1 MLVHNSCHH
10 NSTWDRERQNYWKNQ
25 SKIVP
30 KGTDRGTYIATT
42 ENLKQMASGKAPIG
56 WDGKSVMLH
65 HNKGIAVDFYDYK
78 EVNRIFHYGWIHAKH

>member
-30 KGTDRGTYIATT
+30 KNTDRGTYIATT
-42 ENLKQMASGKAPIG
+42 ENLKRMASGKAPIG